1 MRLVRTCFCLILCAT
16 STLASSSADD
26 TPSSTELLRTLNETT
41 TTTSETIGATLEPE
55 LTSITPIASSISSPA
70 TVREE
75 ETASE
80 EISSTLATSTSST
93 SSYETSTILSS
104 STVLPAILSEPPASP
119 STSLSSLSS
128 TSSPLSP
135 SPDPTS
141 LSIPPLP
148 SVSIVSE
155 LPLTSIPPAPEFL
168 SFNEWKEKYVVVP
181 DPSIALAR
189 RAKKAAQR
197 QRQDVVG
204 AGSVGDKGA
213 TYDGDGADL
222 GSLFAPGEENVS
234 GESTIGSQSD
244 SGGRDERRRRTPKN
258 ELPTPPDTAASSST
272 SLSPIQPLPN
282 VGTGDENDPLLPLKD
297 RSNYAAFECAA
308 MVHRSSRKTKGA
320 SSILVE
326 KKDRYMLTPCSA
338 DPKFVEVELC
348 DEIQID
354 TIVLANFEFFS
365 SMFKHFKAS
374 CSANYPGAPD
384 EWHDLGTFRARNVRG
399 VQVSYTSFFLSSPSL
414 TKQSSSRSSARER
427 FPTSVAIFES
437 TSSRTSVQSTTV
449 QCLFFESTDT
459 RNSTLIENRK
469 ERLGR
474 FKRLWQRR
482 RSTSRMRV
490 TS

>member
-1 MRLVRTCFCLILCAT
+1 MRLARSCYCLILCAT
-16 STLASSSADD
+16 SALASTSADES
-26 TPSSTELLRTLNETT
+26 PSSTELLRTLNETA
-41 TTTSETIGATLEPE
+41 TTTSETVEATPE
-55 LTSITPIASSISSPA
+55 VTITSHTTSATP
-70 TVREE
+70 TTGTEVVREE
-75 ETASE
+75 ETAAE
-80 EISSTLATSTSST
+80 EISSTLATSASST
-93 SSYETSTILSS
+93 SSYEISTSSPIYTI
-104 STVLPAILSEPPASP
+104 PASIPSEPPASP
-119 STSLSSLSS
+119 STPLSSISS
-128 TSSPLSP
+128 PPLSP
-135 SPDPTS
+135 SDSAP

-155 LPLTSIPPAPEFL
+155 LPLTSIPPVPEFL

-204 AGSVGDKGA
+204 AGSAGEKGA
-213 TYDGDGADL
+213 TYDGDGTDL
-222 GSLFAPGEENVS
+222 GSLFAAGEENGS
-234 GESTIGSQSD
+234 GENLGGTQSD
-244 SGGRDERRRRTPKN
+244 GGKKDERRRRTVQGS
-258 ELPTPPDTAASSST
+258 PPIAPETAASSST

-282 VGTGDENDPLLPLKD
+282 VGTGEENDPLLPLKD

-374 CSANYPGAPD
+374 CSVNYPGAPD

-399 VQVSYTSFFLSSPSL
+399 VQVSRAYLYLSARFLTKRFLLGVPPESDSQLLSLHSNQLPVAFRLGILLSSLAPPSL
-414 TKQSSSRSSARER
+414 R
-427 FPTSVAIFES
+427 IHS
-437 TSSRTSVQSTTV
+437 T
-449 QCLFFESTDT
+449 
-459 RNSTLIENRK
+459 
-469 ERLGR
+469 
-474 FKRLWQRR
+474 
-482 RSTSRMRV
+482 
-490 TS
+490 

>member
-1 MRLVRTCFCLILCAT
+1 
-16 STLASSSADD
+16 
-26 TPSSTELLRTLNETT
+26 
-41 TTTSETIGATLEPE
+41 
-55 LTSITPIASSISSPA
+55 
-70 TVREE
+70 
-75 ETASE
+75 
-80 EISSTLATSTSST
+80 
-93 SSYETSTILSS
+93 
-104 STVLPAILSEPPASP
+104 
-119 STSLSSLSS
+119 
-128 TSSPLSP
+128 
-135 SPDPTS
+135 
-141 LSIPPLP
+141 
-148 SVSIVSE
+148 
-155 LPLTSIPPAPEFL
+155 
-168 SFNEWKEKYVVVP
+168 
-181 DPSIALAR
+181 LAR

-297 RSNYAAFECAA
+297 RWNYAAFECAA